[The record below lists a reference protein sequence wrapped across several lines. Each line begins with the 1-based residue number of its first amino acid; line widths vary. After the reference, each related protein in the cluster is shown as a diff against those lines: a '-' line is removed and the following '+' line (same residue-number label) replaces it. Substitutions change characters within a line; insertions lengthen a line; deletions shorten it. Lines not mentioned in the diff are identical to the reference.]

1 MDMLNERIVK
11 DGVCI
16 GTEIVKVDSFLNYQ
30 IDVELL
36 DKLGKKFSEIFSDV
50 QVDKIL
56 TVEASGIAVA
66 CMMARHFGNPLV
78 VFTKKTVPST
88 MNDDFFCNKVRSFTK
103 GTVSMVA
110 VSKKYLNKG
119 ENILII
125 DDFLA
130 HGEAASGMADL
141 LKQAGCKVAGIGAVI
156 GKRFQGGEKRLKEA
170 GYNVK
175 LLSNIE
181 KIIDGKITFVL

>member
-1 MDMLNERIVK
+1 
-11 DGVCI
+11 
-16 GTEIVKVDSFLNYQ
+16 
-30 IDVELL
+30 
-36 DKLGKKFSEIFSDV
+36 
-50 QVDKIL
+50 
-56 TVEASGIAVA
+56 
-66 CMMARHFGNPLV
+66 
-78 VFTKKTVPST
+78 
-88 MNDDFFCNKVRSFTK
+88 
-103 GTVSMVA
+103 MVA

-181 KIIDGKITFVL
+181 KIIDGKIKIGRAHV

>member
-16 GTEIVKVDSFLNYQ
+16 GTEIVKVDSFLNHQ

-66 CMMARHFGNPLV
+66 CMTARHFGNPPV
-78 VFTKKTVPST
+78 VFAKKTVPST
-88 MNDDFFCNKVRSFTK
+88 MNHDFFCSEVRSFTK